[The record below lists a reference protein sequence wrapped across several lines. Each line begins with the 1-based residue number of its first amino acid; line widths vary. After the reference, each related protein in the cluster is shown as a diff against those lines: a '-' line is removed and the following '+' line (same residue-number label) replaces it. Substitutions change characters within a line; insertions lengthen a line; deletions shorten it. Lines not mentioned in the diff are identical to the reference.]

1 MAFTHLDP
9 TTWCALCRV
18 TGVRVPEKKRVFF
31 RLQVQALVFPQGN
44 AHEST
49 CQEDAAAGARYPA
62 EYPSG
67 IHELGV
73 AAGCSTPYLEEE

>member
-18 TGVRVPEKKRVFF
+18 TGVRVPEKKRFFF
-31 RLQVQALVFPQGN
+31 RFQVQALAFQGS

-49 CQEDAAAGARYPA
+49 CQEDVAAGARYSA

-73 AAGCSTPYLEEE
+73 AAACTTPYLEEE